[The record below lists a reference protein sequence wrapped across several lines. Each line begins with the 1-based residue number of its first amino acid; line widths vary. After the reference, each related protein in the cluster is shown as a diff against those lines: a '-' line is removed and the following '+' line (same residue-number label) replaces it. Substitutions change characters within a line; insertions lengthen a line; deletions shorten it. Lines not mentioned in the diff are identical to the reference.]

1 MKKSKSNNINLDMF
15 EKSPDLAEVNI
26 SYKIKLKNIL
36 RITNS
41 KEAFDALYPLFDKD
55 IIGFKEEFYMILLNR
70 AKYVL
75 GWFKISSGGTTG
87 TVVDP
92 KIIFIVALKTNADS
106 ILLGHNHPS
115 GNVKPSDADIKM
127 TTRIHE
133 AGKLFEISL
142 LDHLIVTPD
151 GSFYS
156 FADEGVV

>member
-1 MKKSKSNNINLDMF
+1 MKKSIKNNINLDMF
-15 EKSPDLAEVNI
+15 EKSLDLAEVNI

-41 KEAFDALYPLFDKD
+41 KDAFDALFPLFDKD
-55 IIGFKEEFYMILLNR
+55 TICLREEFYMILLNR
-70 AKYVL
+70 AKYVI
-75 GWFKISSGGTTG
+75 GWVKISSGGTTG

-115 GNVKPSDADIKM
+115 GNVIPSDSDVKL
-127 TTRIHE
+127 TTRLNE

-142 LDHLIVTPD
+142 LDHLIVTPN
-151 GSFYS
+151 GSYYS